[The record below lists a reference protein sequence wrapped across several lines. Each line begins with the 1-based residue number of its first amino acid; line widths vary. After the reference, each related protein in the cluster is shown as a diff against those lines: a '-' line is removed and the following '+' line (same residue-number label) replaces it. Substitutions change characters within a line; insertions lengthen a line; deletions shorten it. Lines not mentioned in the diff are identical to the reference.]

1 VIIQA
6 YSRSPLY
13 YFDSHVVGDM
23 LKGYDACSATQLAEE
38 YATSK
43 WLWPEIGLGTEGVMP
58 ITIFHTENGSTETWL
73 EVNDDGTVT
82 YYEENSGR
90 KMLRRGIEPRNRVMT
105 TEEAKSDWTSYAR
118 DIDEAS
124 SAIASRRD
132 RTPA

>member
-1 VIIQA
+1 
-6 YSRSPLY
+6 
-13 YFDSHVVGDM
+13 
-23 LKGYDACSATQLAEE
+23 
-38 YATSK
+38 
-43 WLWPEIGLGTEGVMP
+43 MP

-105 TEEAKSDWTSYAR
+105 TQEAKSDWTSYAR
-118 DIDEAS
+118 DIDETS

>member
-1 VIIQA
+1 
-6 YSRSPLY
+6 
-13 YFDSHVVGDM
+13 
-23 LKGYDACSATQLAEE
+23 
-38 YATSK
+38 
-43 WLWPEIGLGTEGVMP
+43 MP

-90 KMLRRGIEPRNRVMT
+90 KMLRRGIEPRNRVVT
-105 TEEAKSDWTSYAR
+105 TQEATSDWTSYAR

>member
-1 VIIQA
+1 
-6 YSRSPLY
+6 
-13 YFDSHVVGDM
+13 
-23 LKGYDACSATQLAEE
+23 
-38 YATSK
+38 
-43 WLWPEIGLGTEGVMP
+43 MP

-90 KMLRRGIEPRNRVMT
+90 KMLRRGIEPRNRVVT
-105 TEEAKSDWTSYAR
+105 TQEAKSDWTSYAR